1 MKNNKKNNEEMMF
14 LGVDGFEEIESL
26 APVKEWETAD
36 TTESVVKQSVTRSL
50 KERLSKLTKKLKST
64 KVLRASKTK
73 PAQKHSADGAR
84 EHTIYKKR
92 AILAVAAC
100 ATAIMLSFATVASAV
115 GGNPA
120 PQSEQKATVAPSTTA
135 TQEPV
140 SFNMGVSDLTE
151 ATAYSL
157 YIDGQ
162 YMGSVLSGDE
172 LQAKLDG
179 MLDEAT
185 AGYDDST
192 TAAFVNDIEIK
203 PTDKIDDMMTTD
215 LLFGIVKNR
224 LSVALQT
231 NWTYEEETPFESEIT
246 YDDTMPAGQEEIT
259 QEGVNG
265 VTRITIRLT
274 YTNGMQTDAEVI
286 EDKVVTEVV
295 NEKKTVGTKE
305 ASSGSESTGS
315 DTSSS
320 GSSGSSKSSGSGAS
334 TGGFIW
340 PVTHTHAITSYMEER
355 WGRMHNGIDIAGGDD
370 YGQPIIASDGGVVT
384 FAGNDGG
391 GYGNYV
397 MIDHGNGY
405 MTVYGHA
412 SELACETGQYVGQ
425 GETIAYVGSTGNST
439 GPHLHFEI
447 RLNGEYQD
455 PLNYVS

>member
-1 MKNNKKNNEEMMF
+1 MKNSKNNNEDMMF
-14 LGVDGFEEIESL
+14 LGVDGFEEIENL
-26 APVKEWETAD
+26 APVKEWETGS

-50 KERLSKLTKKLKST
+50 KERLSKLTEKLKNT
-64 KVLRASKTK
+64 KALRASKTK
-73 PAQKHSADGAR
+73 SAPKHNSDGAR
-84 EHTIYKKR
+84 SKTIYKKR

-100 ATAIMLSFATVASAV
+100 VTAVMLSFATVASAV
-115 GGNPA
+115 GGNGEAQTEP
-120 PQSEQKATVAPSTTA
+120 KATVAPSTAA

-151 ATAYSL
+151 AEAYSL

-162 YMGSVLSGDE
+162 YMGSVLNGDE
-172 LQAKLDG
+172 LQAKLDS

-192 TAAFVNDIEIK
+192 TAVFTNDIEIK
-203 PTDKIDDMMTTD
+203 PTDKLDDMMTAD
-215 LLFGIVKNR
+215 LLLGIVKNR
-224 LSVALQT
+224 LTVALQT

-246 YDDTMPAGQEEIT
+246 YDDTLPAGYEEVT

-286 EDKVVTEVV
+286 EDKVVSEVV
-295 NEKKTVGTKE
+295 KEKKTVGTKE
-305 ASSGSESTGS
+305 ESTVSESTGS
-315 DTSSS
+315 SSSSS
-320 GSSGSSKSSGSGAS
+320 GSSSSGSGTS

-340 PVTHTHAITSYMEER
+340 PVSHTHAITSYMEER

-370 YGQPIIASDGGVVT
+370 YGQPIMAADGGTVT
-384 FAGNDGG
+384 WSGNDGG

-405 MTVYGHA
+405 VTVYGHA
-412 SELACETGQYVGQ
+412 SSLACSTGDYVSQGQ
-425 GETIAYVGSTGNST
+425 VIAYVGSTGNST

-447 RLNGEYQD
+447 RLNGEYLN
-455 PLNYVS
+455 PLSFVS